1 MSMRNYAVFEKGL
14 VLRYD
19 NLEEFARFYKGGF
32 DTIDE
37 DESMQELLEDM
48 KNGSCDSYSATEL
61 LEEIGFF
68 EIGNF
73 ENGTFRKL
81 YNNVNKKG
89 LMYSGEVEYLG
100 EEDSFLVLSLNK
112 DTLFQKYRN
121 LKELYKEI
129 KKHLKKYG
137 FEVSMKFLQNNVGEI
152 SGVSFG

>member
-1 MSMRNYAVFEKGL
+1 MSMNNYAVFEKGL

-48 KNGSCDSYSATEL
+48 KNGDYDSYSASEL

-68 EIGNF
+68 EVGNF
-73 ENGTFRKL
+73 ENGVFRKL
-81 YNNVNKKG
+81 YNNVNEKG
-89 LMYSGEVEYLG
+89 LMYSGEVEYLDN
-100 EEDSFLVLSLNK
+100 ESDFLVLSLNK
-112 DTLFQKYRN
+112 DTLFQKYEN
-121 LKELYKEI
+121 LEEIYKEI
-129 KKHLKKYG
+129 KEYLKEFG
-137 FEVSMKFLQNNVGEI
+137 FEVSEKFLQDNVGEI